1 MNKSLTNLL
10 ETCIFSAKWQN
21 MGTWQKEK
29 YNNLLELVEQENI
42 KITKRSLK
50 SDPTMTGLLKI
61 SWDYGQMRIRRFSN
75 FSDIERDLVNLL
87 AQKCIYL
94 GDKFKIQHYLRD
106 YSN

>member
-10 ETCIFSAKWQN
+10 ESCTVSAKWLN
-21 MGTWQKEK
+21 IDTWQKEK
-29 YNNLLELVEQENI
+29 YSNLLELVEQESI

-50 SDPTMTGLLKI
+50 GYSTITGLLKI
-61 SWDYGQMRIRRFSN
+61 VWNFGQMRVIRFSTI
-75 FSDIERDLVNLL
+75 SDIERDLVNLL